1 MIMWEYK
8 TVFGSLSDRQL
19 NKAGIEG
26 WELVA
31 VESHENLLLRK
42 YYFKRAIQEEQ
53 L

>member
-1 MIMWEYK
+1 MKKWEYK

-31 VESHENLLLRK
+31 VESHEILMLRR
-42 YYFKRAIQEEQ
+42 YYFKRVIQ
-53 L
+53 